1 MARGNLFASNR
12 VRRFTAVYP
21 KAGFMLTNRRHFLK
35 TTAAAAALPA
45 STVIGANDRIR
56 IGAIGTGNRCK
67 YLLQLLQNIPGNQ
80 VTAVCDIYEPHRDEA
95 RLRFASYA
103 TEYVDYRRLLED
115 KEVDAVVIGAPD
127 HWHSTMAIAAVQA
140 GKDVYVEKPVTHSLD
155 EGVTLGRAIAASKQV
170 VQVGMQQRSWPHIV
184 EAKAIVD
191 SGALGQITFIETH
204 WYQNYVQRRVTPPE
218 IELSKLDWGMF
229 LGTAPPQPFD
239 PFRYSNW
246 RYYWDFGGGAL
257 TDLFTHWIDV
267 VQWYMDSN
275 IPSSATVTGDRYR
288 LPNQECPDTLCASY
302 LYPGRFQVIFH
313 TSLISVLAGGG
324 ITLRG
329 TEGMLRV
336 ERDGYAFYPEP
347 ASYTESLELPLPA
360 RQVRLA
366 HVDGTKDHLQNF
378 LDCVRSRKLPNAHV
392 WVGIDAARPGQMGNL
407 SYRENRTITS
417 QSLPLAEDSEREV
430 CY

>member
-1 MARGNLFASNR
+1 
-12 VRRFTAVYP
+12 
-21 KAGFMLTNRRHFLK
+21 MLTNRRQFLT
-35 TTAAAAALPA
+35 TTAAAATLPR
-45 STVIGANDRIR
+45 STVLGANNRIR
-56 IGAIGTGNRCK
+56 IGAIGTGGRCK

-80 VTAVCDIYEPHRDEA
+80 VVAVCDVYEPHRDEA
-95 RLRFASYA
+95 RLKFASYA
-103 TEYVDYRRLLED
+103 TEYTDYRKLLED

-127 HWHSTMAIAAVQA
+127 HWHTRMTVAAVQA
-140 GKDVYVEKPVTHSLD
+140 GKDVYVEKPVTHTLE
-155 EGVTLGRAIAASKQV
+155 EGETLGRAVAASNRV

-184 EAKAIVD
+184 EAKTIVD

-204 WYQNYVQRRVTPPE
+204 WYQNYVQRRPMPPDIDE
-218 IELSKLDWGMF
+218 SKLDWTMF
-229 LGTAPPQPFD
+229 LGSAPPQAFD
-239 PFRYSNW
+239 PYRYTNW

-275 IPSSATVTGDRYR
+275 VPASASVTGGKYKLLR
-288 LPNQECPDTLCASY
+288 QECPDTLCASY
-302 LYPGRFQVIFH
+302 LYPGKFQVIFH
-313 TSLISVLAGGG
+313 SSLISVLGGGG

-347 ASYTESLELPLPA
+347 EGYTESLELPLPA

-366 HVDGTKDHLQNF
+366 HVDGTREHLENF

-392 WVGIDAARPGQMGNL
+392 AVGIDAARPGQMGNL
-407 SYRENRTITS
+407 SYRENRIITS
-417 QSLPLAEDSEREV
+417 QSLTLTDAAERGV

>member
-1 MARGNLFASNR
+1 
-12 VRRFTAVYP
+12 
-21 KAGFMLTNRRHFLK
+21 MLTNRRQFLT
-35 TTAAAAALPA
+35 TTAAAATLPR
-45 STVIGANDRIR
+45 STVLGANNRIR
-56 IGAIGTGNRCK
+56 IGAIGTGGRCQ

-80 VTAVCDIYEPHRDEA
+80 VVAVCDVYEPHRDEA
-95 RLRFASYA
+95 RLKFASYA
-103 TEYVDYRRLLED
+103 TEYTDYRKLLED

-127 HWHSTMAIAAVQA
+127 HWHTRMTVAAVQA
-140 GKDVYVEKPVTHSLD
+140 GKDVYVEKPVTHTLE
-155 EGVTLGRAIAASKQV
+155 EGETLGRAVAASNRV

-184 EAKAIVD
+184 EAKTIVD
-191 SGALGQITFIETH
+191 SGVLGQITFIETH
-204 WYQNYVQRRVTPPE
+204 WYQNYVQRRPMPPDIDE
-218 IELSKLDWGMF
+218 SKLDWTMF
-229 LGTAPPQPFD
+229 LGSAPPQPFD
-239 PFRYSNW
+239 PYRYTNW

-275 IPSSATVTGDRYR
+275 VPASASVTGGKYKLLR
-288 LPNQECPDTLCASY
+288 QECPDTLCASY
-302 LYPGRFQVIFH
+302 LYPGKFQVIFH
-313 TSLISVLAGGG
+313 SSLISVLGGGG

-347 ASYTESLELPLPA
+347 LGYTESLELPLPA

-366 HVDGTKDHLQNF
+366 HVDGTREHLENF

-392 WVGIDAARPGQMGNL
+392 AVGIDAARPGQMGNL
-407 SYRENRTITS
+407 SYRENRIITS
-417 QSLPLAEDSEREV
+417 QSLPLTDAAERGV

>member
-1 MARGNLFASNR
+1 
-12 VRRFTAVYP
+12 
-21 KAGFMLTNRRHFLK
+21 MLTNRRQFLT
-35 TTAAAAALPA
+35 TTAAAATLPR
-45 STVIGANDRIR
+45 STVLGANNRIR
-56 IGAIGTGNRCK
+56 IGAIGTGGRCK

-80 VTAVCDIYEPHRDEA
+80 VVAVCDVYEPHRDEA
-95 RLRFASYA
+95 RLKFASYA
-103 TEYVDYRRLLED
+103 TEYTDYRKLLED

-127 HWHSTMAIAAVQA
+127 HWHTRMTVAAVQA
-140 GKDVYVEKPVTHSLD
+140 GKDVYVEKPVTHTLE
-155 EGVTLGRAIAASKQV
+155 EGETLGRAVAASNRV

-184 EAKAIVD
+184 EAKTIVD
-191 SGALGQITFIETH
+191 SGVLGQITFIETH
-204 WYQNYVQRRVTPPE
+204 WYQNYVQRRPMPPDIDE
-218 IELSKLDWGMF
+218 SKLDWTMF
-229 LGTAPPQPFD
+229 LGSAPRQPFD
-239 PFRYSNW
+239 PYRYTNW

-275 IPSSATVTGDRYR
+275 VPASASVTGGKYKLLR
-288 LPNQECPDTLCASY
+288 QECPDTLCASY
-302 LYPGRFQVIFH
+302 LYPGKFQVIFH
-313 TSLISVLAGGG
+313 SSLISVLGGGG

-347 ASYTESLELPLPA
+347 LGYTESLELPLPA

-366 HVDGTKDHLQNF
+366 HVDGTREHLENF

-392 WVGIDAARPGQMGNL
+392 AVGIDAARPGQMGNL
-407 SYRENRTITS
+407 SYRENRIITS
-417 QSLPLAEDSEREV
+417 QSLPLADAAERGV

>member
-1 MARGNLFASNR
+1 MSG
-12 VRRFTAVYP
+12 P
-21 KAGFMLTNRRHFLK
+21 MLTNRRQFLT
-35 TTAAAAALPA
+35 TTAAAATLPRGA
-45 STVIGANDRIR
+45 VLGANNRIR
-56 IGAIGTGNRCK
+56 IGAIGTGGRCK

-80 VTAVCDIYEPHRDEA
+80 VVAVCDVYEPHRDEA
-95 RLRFASYA
+95 RLKFASYA
-103 TEYVDYRRLLED
+103 TEYTDYRKLLED

-127 HWHSTMAIAAVQA
+127 HWHTRMTVAAVQA
-140 GKDVYVEKPVTHSLD
+140 GKDVYVEKPVTHTLE
-155 EGVTLGRAIAASKQV
+155 EGETLGRAVAASNRV

-184 EAKAIVD
+184 EAKTIVD
-191 SGALGQITFIETH
+191 SGVLGQITFIETH
-204 WYQNYVQRRVTPPE
+204 WYQNYVQRRPMPPDIDE
-218 IELSKLDWGMF
+218 SKLDWTMF
-229 LGTAPPQPFD
+229 LGSAPPQPFD
-239 PFRYSNW
+239 PYRYTNW

-275 IPSSATVTGDRYR
+275 VPASASVTGGKYKLLR
-288 LPNQECPDTLCASY
+288 QECPDTLCASY
-302 LYPGRFQVIFH
+302 LYPGKFQVIFH
-313 TSLISVLAGGG
+313 SSLISVLGGGG

-347 ASYTESLELPLPA
+347 LGYTESLELPLPA

-366 HVDGTKDHLQNF
+366 HVDGTREHLENF

-392 WVGIDAARPGQMGNL
+392 AVGIDAARPGQMGNL
-407 SYRENRTITS
+407 SYRENRIITS
-417 QSLPLAEDSEREV
+417 QSLPLADAAERGV